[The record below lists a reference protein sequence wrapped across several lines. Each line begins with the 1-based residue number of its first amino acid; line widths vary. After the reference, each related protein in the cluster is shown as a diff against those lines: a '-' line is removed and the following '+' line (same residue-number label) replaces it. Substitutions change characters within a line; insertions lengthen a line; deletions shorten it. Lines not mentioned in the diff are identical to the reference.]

1 MSIRL
6 RLAFWYGGLFALVI
20 LLVTLVS
27 YAVHTRGHY
36 DDLDH
41 ALVADVSHAAI
52 EVTDSTGPPDLVGEQ
67 RGLEIILRLYRPD
80 GTLQDS
86 SVENETAP
94 PMDPRAVLR
103 APAGPAFDPIAGLAP
118 PLAAPA
124 LPAGGAFGLAATPE
138 QRWRIYVLPIRQ
150 GETLIGYLEGLTPLG
165 WLDAGIQTFRLLLPG
180 AGLLGLVLGIM
191 GSWAI
196 AGGALRPIVRMVQ
209 TGKAIA
215 QSHDFTRRIDVPP
228 RQDELGNL
236 AGTFNSMLESLE
248 VAYRSQQ
255 RFVADASHELR
266 APLTAIQANLDLL
279 RRHQEM
285 PEQDKE
291 EALAEAERE
300 AARLTRLVAD
310 LLVLARAD
318 AGGSLKRHPVDLDS
332 VVLEAFRAAR
342 QLAQGQQLTLEPFEP
357 LRIHGDEDRLKQV
370 VLILLDN
377 ALKYTPP
384 DGQVTLGLRRQ
395 ETRAEILV
403 QDTGMGIAPEDLSQV
418 FERFYRADKA
428 RGHDPGGTGLGLSI
442 ARWIVEQHGGE
453 ITLQSQPGQG
463 TLATVSFPLE
473 P

>member
-6 RLAFWYGGLFALVI
+6 RLAFWYSGLFALVI
-20 LLVTLVS
+20 LLITLVS

-41 ALVADVSHAAI
+41 ALVASVSHTAI
-52 EVTDSTGPPDLVGEQ
+52 EVSQTTGRPDLVGEQ
-67 RGLEIILRLYRPD
+67 RGLEMILRLYAGD
-80 GTLQDS
+80 GVLQDS
-86 SVENETAP
+86 SADNDVAP
-94 PMDPRAVLR
+94 TIDPRAVLR
-103 APAGPAFDPIAGLAP
+103 SPAGPAFDPLAGLAP

-124 LPAGGAFGLAATPE
+124 LPAGGAFGLTATPE
-138 QRWRIYVLPIRQ
+138 QRWRVYVLPLQRAGIMV
-150 GETLIGYLEGLTPLG
+150 GYIEGLTPLG
-165 WLDAGIQTFRLLLPG
+165 WLDAGIQTFRVLLP
-180 AGLLGLVLGIM
+180 AVGLLGLVVGIV

-196 AGGALRPIVRMVQ
+196 AGGALRPITRMIQ
-209 TGKAIA
+209 TGRTIA
-215 QSHDFTRRIDVPP
+215 QSRDFTRRIDAPT
-228 RQDELGNL
+228 RQDELGRL
-236 AGTFNSMLESLE
+236 AATFNTMLESLE

-266 APLTAIQANLDLL
+266 APLTAIQANLELL

-285 PEQDKE
+285 PEQEKE
-291 EALAEAERE
+291 EALAEVERE

-318 AGGSLKRHPVDLDS
+318 AGVSLKQHPVDLDS

-342 QLAQGQQLTLEPFEP
+342 QLSQGQQVTLEPFEP
-357 LRIHGDEDRLKQV
+357 LRIDGDEDRLKQL

-377 ALKYTPP
+377 ALKYTPT
-384 DGQVTLGLRRQ
+384 DGQVTLGLQRQ
-395 ETRAEILV
+395 GTRAEILV
-403 QDTGMGIAPEDLSQV
+403 RDTGMGIAPEDVPQV

-428 RGHDPGGTGLGLSI
+428 RGHDPGGTGLGLAI

-473 P
+473 R